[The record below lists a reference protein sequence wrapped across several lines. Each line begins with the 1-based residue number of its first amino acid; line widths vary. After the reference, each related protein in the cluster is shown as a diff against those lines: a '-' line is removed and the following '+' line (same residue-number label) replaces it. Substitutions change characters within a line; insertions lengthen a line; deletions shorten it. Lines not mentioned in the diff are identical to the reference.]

1 MFKIKEIRI
10 ILVSLLAMV
19 LVSWNKFIF
28 TGSLKVDD
36 NPVSNLQ
43 GYIMVLSYVFFL
55 FFFGRSYYRLFKYQQ
70 NVTLSHQQ
78 IKKLGYF
85 SLLAASL
92 MLPFLSNDIFIY
104 MAYGD
109 VSNQGIDVFTQTN
122 VVQYSK
128 WYYLVGDWKDAP
140 YSYGPITLWVGKIAN
155 WVGGSNLF
163 GVLVAYKIIW
173 LLVAMGFIE
182 IISLT
187 VKNNGDLI
195 WLTLTPVLWL
205 QCVANIHYDLL
216 GGFFL
221 LIAVYFISQQKIAFS
236 LLAIA
241 FACNAKIIYIIFVP
255 FILAHYFLIN
265 PERIGWKPIA
275 YFIIGLL
282 CFCMVSIV
290 SYLPFWVGAE
300 TIMFPFTF
308 LNKVEPSKSFS
319 EVAGELLHLAFP
331 READTNVTQEMQ
343 SSVNSNS
350 KIWWWKVCQY
360 VMNIFGIITG
370 IVLSIIFIVKTKLRI
385 NKQLLAEYYVKISM
399 IFFFFY
405 SHVFNIWY
413 FIALV
418 PFIPLLGTNYRLK
431 RYLLI
436 ICIYSNV
443 HMIML
448 NIDRASVLYYFN
460 PPIILF
466 NVLLFV
472 WQFRKNFLTIESPIT
487 KNV

>member
-10 ILVSLLAMV
+10 ILISLLALV

-36 NPVSNLQ
+36 NPVSHLQ
-43 GYIMVLSYVFFL
+43 GYIMVFSYAFFL

-70 NVTLSHQQ
+70 NITLSHQQ
-78 IKKLGYF
+78 IKKLGYV
-85 SLLAASL
+85 SLLAATL

-122 VVQYSK
+122 VVQHSR
-128 WYYLVGDWKDAP
+128 WYYLVGDWKEAP

-155 WVGGSNLF
+155 WVGGTSVF
-163 GVLVAYKIIW
+163 GVLITYKLIW
-173 LLVAMGFIE
+173 LLVAVGFIE

-195 WLTLTPVLWL
+195 WLTLSPVLWL

-221 LIAVYFISQQKIAFS
+221 LIAVYFISQQKIVFS
-236 LLAIA
+236 LAAIA
-241 FACNAKIIYIIFVP
+241 LACNAKIIYIIFVP
-255 FILAHYFLIN
+255 FILAHYFLIHS
-265 PERIGWKPIA
+265 ERINWKPLV
-275 YFIIGLL
+275 YFVLGVVCFVMFSIL
-282 CFCMVSIV
+282 C
-290 SYLPFWVGAE
+290 YLPFWKGSE
-300 TIMFPFTF
+300 TLLFPFTF

-319 EVAGELLHLAFP
+319 EVAGELLNLAFP
-331 READTNVTQEMQ
+331 READTSVTGEIT
-343 SSVNSNS
+343 STTNSTS
-350 KIWWWKVCQY
+350 KAWWWKQCQY
-360 VMNIFGIITG
+360 IMNIFGILTG
-370 IVLSIIFIVKTKLRI
+370 IVLTIIFIIKTKLRL
-385 NKQLLAEYYVKISM
+385 NRQLLSEYYVKLTM

-413 FIALV
+413 FIALM
-418 PFIPLLGTNYRLK
+418 PFIPMLGANDRLK
-431 RYLLI
+431 KYLLI
-436 ICIYSNV
+436 VCIYSNL

-448 NIDRASVLYYFN
+448 NIDRSSVLYYFN
-460 PPIILF
+460 PPIILL

-472 WQFRKNFLTIESPIT
+472 WQFRKNFLTIESPIL
-487 KNV
+487 KNA